1 MTAAPTCPFAHG
13 RPPTT
18 GFAGASPFTPK
29 PTRMA
34 DLASLRAAEP
44 PFHVHSP
51 VPNRAAALAGRE
63 ITPPRLLAA
72 ARPIAKS
79 P

>member
-1 MTAAPTCPFAHG
+1 MTAAPTCPIADG

-18 GFAGASPFTPK
+18 GFAGASPFTSK
-29 PTRMA
+29 PMRMA

-44 PFHVHSP
+44 PFDVEPP
-51 VPNRAAALAGRE
+51 VPNAAAALARRE
-63 ITPPRLLAA
+63 ITLPRLLAA